1 MPGRLPTPLPGEQRS
16 TGEGAR
22 RGRLGATAAGLAVVV
37 ALAGCTGSGEDP
49 SPGATSIEEGRPAS
63 DGPSKT
69 ASSDPSASPGSGAS
83 SPAGDGSG
91 GDAAAGEGAGGG
103 ATAGPGDGTGGSGGT
118 VDGGASASPGG
129 APASDTV
136 PEEGTGNPA
145 PEGEANEPTGEDE
158 PAPEGDPDLPY
169 SVQQQ
174 MGVPEADRQAVQE
187 RLEGMLGGYAAEMTS
202 VLPSV
207 EPPGTQVIDRRIW
220 PLGPTSQL
228 VCSGNGS
235 LTWASGP
242 WNLLADDH
250 TLPCTSEWGVPAVE
264 APRGPRADPDAV
276 RGVDPRW
283 HQQLAL
289 APDAGTQAWVGVH
302 LPLADGQPDPE
313 LARKRALA
321 LAALGEP
328 PATAADSGVVEFDA
342 ENADLVVAPFQA
354 QAGYDYRLEVNCIG
368 EGAVDLTAV
377 VSTYHQVTERVGCG
391 GGAAASFRAYGDAP
405 ERELHLEPTP
415 GTRAVLS
422 FEVVHV
428 PE

>member
-1 MPGRLPTPLPGEQRS
+1 M
-16 TGEGAR
+16 
-22 RGRLGATAAGLAVVV
+22 VV

-264 APRGPRADPDAV
+264 APRGPRADPDAS
-276 RGVDPRW
+276 GGW
-283 HQQLAL
+283 AL
-289 APDAGTQAWVGVH
+289 AGTSSSPWPPMRGRRPGSVCTCRWPTGSRPRAG
-302 LPLADGQPDPE
+302 P
-313 LARKRALA
+313 KRALA